1 METGH
6 ANKSAMRITRP
17 EAESIVS
24 QSSVSIVTTKQETH
38 LMMISCVGVLVFKHR
53 FPYARDVGS
62 SHFIYLC
69 Y

>member
-1 METGH
+1 
-6 ANKSAMRITRP
+6 MRITRP
-17 EAESIVS
+17 EAENTVL
-24 QSSVSIVTTKQETH
+24 QDSVSIESATTEQQETH

-69 Y
+69 N